1 VAVFRVL
8 RDRLRALTRRDRV
21 EQEIDSELQDHEDR
35 LAERLER
42 EGLAR
47 DAARREAQRRMGNTV
62 RLREAAYDVRGG
74 GFVESV
80 MHDVRYGWRTLRRNP
95 GFTFAALL
103 TLALGIGAN
112 SAIFSVASGVLLRPL
127 PYPDP
132 NRLAMVWMT
141 NSRINLIED
150 WHSFPNY
157 WDYRSQN
164 TTFDDI
170 ALFNGTSRTL
180 SGEGNPELVRGAHS
194 SANLWDVLGVKAFRG
209 RVYTQD
215 EDRFGANRVVVLSHG
230 LWVRRFGQKDAIGQ
244 NIQMNGVSMQVIG
257 VMPPGFAFPT
267 RETEFWVP
275 TGASEG
281 QRASRGSFWIQAIG
295 RIKTGVTVAQAQ
307 ADLERVNAGI
317 LQRFP
322 NQKGYGVYVRNYR
335 DQIIGDV
342 RPAILVLAGA
352 VGFVLLI
359 ACTNVANLLL
369 SRSATRER
377 ELALRAAIGAGRGR
391 LVRQMLTESVLLGA
405 IGGTIGLG
413 LAWIGL
419 RAILGS
425 APPDLPR
432 LDAIALDARVV
443 AFTVVL
449 SLATGLLFG
458 LVPALQLARANPGE
472 TLKDAA
478 RGSSGLGR
486 SLRRG
491 LVALEMAMAV
501 VLLVGA
507 GLMLRSFDQLQ
518 RVDLGFRSD
527 HLVTARVG
535 LWGERYR
542 PAQTRVDFFA
552 QLMERIKAQPGV
564 VGAAGVGTVFLSATP
579 NSTNFSIE
587 GRGDFPPEQQVEVPV
602 DAVTPDYFRV
612 MNIALRR
619 GRFFDDRDRREFLPP
634 SPPPAPGT
642 PPAPQP
648 TPPPYHAVVIINETM
663 AKTFWKDEDPVG
675 KRIKY
680 GQTNDGGPWMEIV
693 GVVADTRRTGY
704 DAVVRPETYLPHA
717 QSPDTGLTLVVRTQ
731 SDPAAFLPSLRGV
744 VRGIDPAIAVQG
756 GRTIEDQLVEMTAQ
770 RRLNTMLLTIFG
782 ISAALL
788 AAVGIYGVIAYSV
801 EQRTREL
808 SVRMAL
814 GASARRILGLVLQE
828 GLVTSA
834 IGLAVGLGA
843 AFALSRSMSSMLYG
857 VTAGDPITF
866 AGIAGVAALV
876 AVLATVVP
884 ALRAIRVDPV
894 QALKSS

>member
-1 VAVFRVL
+1 VAIFRVL
-8 RDRLRALTRRDRV
+8 RDRLRALTGRARV
-21 EQEIDSELQDHEDR
+21 EREIDSELRDHEDR

-42 EGLAR
+42 EGLAPE
-47 DAARREAQRRMGNTV
+47 AARREAHRRLGDAV

-74 GFVESV
+74 GFVESL

-95 GFTFAALL
+95 GFTLAALL

-164 TTFDDI
+164 STFDDL
-170 ALFNGTSRTL
+170 AVFNGTSRTVTD
-180 SGEGNPELVRGAHS
+180 EGDPDRLIGAHS
-194 SANLWDVLGVKAFRG
+194 SAHLFDILGVRPIRG
-209 RVYTQD
+209 RVYIEA
-215 EDRFGANRVVVLSHG
+215 EDRPGANRVVVLSHG
-230 LWVRRFGQKDAIGQ
+230 LWQRRFGGRDDAIGKR
-244 NIQMNGVSMQVIG
+244 IQLSGVSTEIIG
-257 VMPPGFAFPT
+257 VMPDGFAFPT
-267 RETEFWVP
+267 RETEFWIP
-275 TGASEG
+275 TAPSDGNR
-281 QRASRGSFWIQAIG
+281 QNRGSLWLQVIG
-295 RIKTGVTVAQAQ
+295 RVKTGVTVAQAQ

-317 LQRFP
+317 LERFP
-322 NQKGYGVYVRNYR
+322 QQKGYGIYVRNYR
-335 DQIIGDV
+335 DQIVGDV
-342 RPAILVLAGA
+342 RPAILVLVGA

-391 LVRQMLTESVLLGA
+391 LVRQLLTESVLLGA
-405 IGGTIGLG
+405 IGGAAGLG

-419 RAILGS
+419 HAILGS

-432 LDAIALDARVV
+432 LDAIALDGRVL

-449 SLATGLLFG
+449 SLVTGLLFG

-491 LVALEMAMAV
+491 LVALEMALAV

-507 GLMLRSFDQLQ
+507 GLMLRSFDRLQ
-518 RVDLGFRSD
+518 RVDLGFRAD
-527 HLVTARVG
+527 HLFTARVG
-535 LWGERYR
+535 LWGQRYQ
-542 PAQTRVDFFA
+542 PAQARVDFFA
-552 QLMERIKAQPGV
+552 QLMDRLAAQPGV
-564 VGAAGVGTVFLSATP
+564 AGAAGVGTVFLSETP

-587 GRGDFPPEQQVEVPV
+587 GRGDFPPEQAVEVPV
-602 DAVTPDYFRV
+602 DSVTPDYFRV
-612 MNIALRR
+612 MNIPLRR
-619 GRFFDDRDRREFLPP
+619 GRLFDSRDRRDF
-634 SPPPAPGT
+634 PPPAP
-642 PPAPQP
+642 PPIPGSPAGPP
-648 TPPPYHAVVIINETM
+648 VPPPDFNAVVIINETM
-663 AKTFWKDEDPVG
+663 AKMFWKDEDPLG

-680 GQTNDGGPWMEIV
+680 GQQNSQGPWMTIV

-717 QSPDTGLTLVVRTQ
+717 QSPDSGLTLVIRTQ
-731 SDPAAFLPSLRGV
+731 NDPAAFLPSLRSV
-744 VRGIDPAIAVQG
+744 VRGIDPGIAVQG
-756 GRTIEDQLVEMTAQ
+756 GRAIEAELVEMTAQ
-770 RRLNTMLLTIFG
+770 RRLNTMLLTVFG
-782 ISAALL
+782 VCAALL
-788 AAVGIYGVIAYSV
+788 AAIGIYGVIAYSV
-801 EQRTREL
+801 QQRTREL

-814 GASARRILGLVLQE
+814 GASARGILGLVLRE
-828 GLVTSA
+828 GLSTSLLGLA
-834 IGLAVGLGA
+834 IGLAA
-843 AFALSRSMSSMLYG
+843 AFALSRSMASMLYD
-857 VTAGDPITF
+857 VPPGDPVTF
-866 AGIAGVAALV
+866 ATIAGIAALV
-876 AVLATVVP
+876 ALLANLVP

-894 QALKSS
+894 QALRQ

>member
-1 VAVFRVL
+1 
-8 RDRLRALTRRDRV
+8 
-21 EQEIDSELQDHEDR
+21 
-35 LAERLER
+35 
-42 EGLAR
+42 
-47 DAARREAQRRMGNTV
+47 
-62 RLREAAYDVRGG
+62 
-74 GFVESV
+74 
-80 MHDVRYGWRTLRRNP
+80 
-95 GFTFAALL
+95 
-103 TLALGIGAN
+103 
-112 SAIFSVASGVLLRPL
+112 
-127 PYPDP
+127 
-132 NRLAMVWMT
+132 
-141 NSRINLIED
+141 
-150 WHSFPNY
+150 
-157 WDYRSQN
+157 
-164 TTFDDI
+164 
-170 ALFNGTSRTL
+170 
-180 SGEGNPELVRGAHS
+180 
-194 SANLWDVLGVKAFRG
+194 
-209 RVYTQD
+209 
-215 EDRFGANRVVVLSHG
+215 
-230 LWVRRFGQKDAIGQ
+230 
-244 NIQMNGVSMQVIG
+244 
-257 VMPPGFAFPT
+257 MPPGFAFPT

-275 TGASEG
+275 TAPSEG
-281 QRASRGSFWIQAIG
+281 NRQSRGSLWLQVIG
-295 RIKTGVTVAQAQ
+295 RVKAGVTVAQAQ

-317 LQRFP
+317 LGRFP
-322 NQKGYGVYVRNYR
+322 NQKGYGIYVRNYR
-335 DQIIGDV
+335 EQVVGDV
-342 RPAILVLAGA
+342 RLAVLVLAGA

-405 IGGTIGLG
+405 IGGMAGLG

-432 LDAIALDARVV
+432 LDAIALDGRVL
-443 AFTVVL
+443 AFTLVL
-449 SLATGLLFG
+449 SLLTGLVFG
-458 LVPALQLARANPGE
+458 LVPAWQLARTNPGE

-507 GLMLRSFDQLQ
+507 GLMLRSFDRLQ

-527 HLVTARVG
+527 HLFTARVP

-542 PAQTRVDFFA
+542 GGQARVDFFA
-552 QLMERIKAQPGV
+552 QLMERLRSQPGV
-564 VGAAGVGTVFLSATP
+564 SGAAAVGTVFLSATP

-587 GRGDFPPEQQVEVPV
+587 GRGDFPPEQAVEVPV
-602 DAVTPDYFRV
+602 DSVTPDYFRV
-612 MNIALRR
+612 MNIPLRR
-619 GRFFDDRDRREFLPP
+619 GRFFDERDRRDFLPP
-634 SPPPAPGT
+634 APLPTPGT

-648 TPPPYHAVVIINETM
+648 PPPAYNAVVIINETM
-663 AKTFWKDEDPVG
+663 AEMFWKDEDPIG

-680 GQTNDGGPWMEIV
+680 GQTADGGPWMTIV

-704 DAVVRPETYLPHA
+704 DAPVRPETYLPHA
-717 QSPDTGLTLVVRTQ
+717 QTSDGNLTLVVRTQ

-756 GRTIEDQLVEMTAQ
+756 GRTVEDQLVEMTAQ
-770 RRLNTMLLTIFG
+770 RRLNTLLLTVFG
-782 ISAALL
+782 LAAALL

-814 GASARRILGLVLQE
+814 GASARRILSLVLQE

-834 IGLAVGLGA
+834 VGLAVGLGA
-843 AFALSRSMSSMLYG
+843 AFALSQYMTSLLYG
-857 VTAGDPITF
+857 VPPGDPITF
-866 AGIAGVAALV
+866 AAIAAVAALV
-876 AVLATVVP
+876 AVLATLVP

-894 QALKSS
+894 QALRQ

>member
-1 VAVFRVL
+1 VAIFRVL
-8 RDRLRALTRRDRV
+8 RDRLRALTGRAHV
-21 EQEIDSELQDHEDR
+21 EREIDTELRDHEDR

-42 EGLAR
+42 EGLAP
-47 DAARREAQRRMGNTV
+47 DAARREAQRRLGDAV

-74 GFVESV
+74 GFVESLL
-80 MHDVRYGWRTLRRNP
+80 HDVRYGWRTLRRNP
-95 GFTFAALL
+95 GFTVAALL

-141 NSRINLIED
+141 NSRINLLED

-157 WDYRSQN
+157 WDYRAQN
-164 TTFDDI
+164 TTFDDL
-170 ALFNGTSRTL
+170 AVFNGTSRTL
-180 SGEGNPELVRGAHS
+180 TDEGDPDRLIGAHS
-194 SANLWDVLGVKAFRG
+194 SAHLFDILGVRPIRG
-209 RVYTQD
+209 RVYAEA
-215 EDRFGANRVVVLSHG
+215 EDRPGANRVVVLSHG
-230 LWVRRFGQKDAIGQ
+230 LWQRRFGGRDDAIGKR
-244 NIQMNGVSMQVIG
+244 IQLSGVSTEIIG
-257 VMPPGFAFPT
+257 VMPGGFAFPT
-267 RETEFWVP
+267 RETEFWIP
-275 TGASEG
+275 TAPSDGNR
-281 QRASRGSFWIQAIG
+281 QNRGSLWLQVIG
-295 RIKTGVTVAQAQ
+295 RVKTGVTVAQAQ

-317 LQRFP
+317 LERFP
-322 NQKGYGVYVRNYR
+322 GQKGYGIYVRNYR
-335 DQIIGDV
+335 DQIVGDV
-342 RPAILVLAGA
+342 RPAILVLVGA

-391 LVRQMLTESVLLGA
+391 LVRQLLTESVLLGT
-405 IGGTIGLG
+405 IGGAAGLG

-419 RAILGS
+419 HAILGS

-432 LDAIALDARVV
+432 LDAIALDGRVL

-449 SLATGLLFG
+449 SLVTGLLFG
-458 LVPALQLARANPGE
+458 LVPALQLARTNPGE

-491 LVALEMAMAV
+491 LVALEMALAV

-507 GLMLRSFDQLQ
+507 GLMLRSFEQLQ

-527 HLVTARVG
+527 HLFTARVG
-535 LWGERYR
+535 LWGPRYQ
-542 PAQTRVDFFA
+542 PAQARVDFFA
-552 QLMERIKAQPGV
+552 QLMDRIAAQPGV
-564 VGAAGVGTVFLSATP
+564 TGAAGVGTVFLSETP

-587 GRGDFPPEQQVEVPV
+587 GRGDFPPEQAVEVPV
-602 DAVTPDYFRV
+602 DSVTPDYFRV
-612 MNIALRR
+612 MNIPLRR
-619 GRFFDDRDRREFLPP
+619 GRLFDARDRRDF
-634 SPPPAPGT
+634 PPPAP
-642 PPAPQP
+642 PP
-648 TPPPYHAVVIINETM
+648 TPGAPAAAPVPPPPFDAVVIINETM
-663 AKTFWKDEDPVG
+663 AKMFWKDEDPLG
-675 KRIKY
+675 RRIKY
-680 GQTNDGGPWMEIV
+680 GQQNSQGPWMTIV

-717 QSPDTGLTLVVRTQ
+717 QSPDSGLTLVIRTQ
-731 SDPAAFLPSLRGV
+731 SDPAAFLPALRGV
-744 VRGIDPAIAVQG
+744 VRGIDSGMAVQG

-770 RRLNTMLLTIFG
+770 RRLNTLLLTVFG

-801 EQRTREL
+801 QQRTREL

-814 GASARRILGLVLQE
+814 GASARGIIGLVLKE
-828 GLVTSA
+828 GLSTSLLGLA
-834 IGLAVGLGA
+834 IGLAA
-843 AFALSRSMSSMLYG
+843 AFALSRSMASMLYD
-857 VTAGDPITF
+857 VPPGDPVTF
-866 AGIAGVAALV
+866 ASIAGIAALV
-876 AVLATVVP
+876 ALFANLVP

-894 QALKSS
+894 QALRQ

>member
-1 VAVFRVL
+1 MALLRVM
-8 RDRLRALTRRDRV
+8 RDRLRALTGRVRV
-21 EQEIDSELQDHEDR
+21 EREIDSELRHHEDR

-42 EGLAR
+42 EGLAP
-47 DAARREAQRRMGNTV
+47 DAARREAQRRLGDAV

-74 GFVESV
+74 GFVESLL
-80 MHDVRYGWRTLRRNP
+80 HDVRYGWRTLRRNP

-141 NSRINLIED
+141 NSRINLLED

-157 WDYRSQN
+157 WDYRAQN
-164 TTFDDI
+164 TTFDDLAI
-170 ALFNGTSRTL
+170 FNGTSRTL
-180 SGEGNPELVRGAHS
+180 TGEGDPDRLIGAYS
-194 SANLWDVLGVKAFRG
+194 SANLFDVLGVRPIRG
-209 RVYTQD
+209 RVYTPD
-215 EDRFGANRVVVLSHG
+215 EDRPGANQVVVLSHG
-230 LWVRRFGQKDAIGQ
+230 LWQRRFGGRDDAIGQ
-244 NIQMNGVSMQVIG
+244 NVQMNGVSVQIIG

-267 RETEFWVP
+267 RETDFWVP
-275 TGASEG
+275 VRATDG
-281 QRASRGSFWIQAIG
+281 QRQNRGSLWLQVIG
-295 RIKTGVTVAQAQ
+295 RIKAGVTVGQAQ
-307 ADLERVNAGI
+307 ADLERVNGGI
-317 LQRFP
+317 LERFP
-322 NQKGYGVYVRNYR
+322 GQKGYGIYVRNYR
-335 DQIIGDV
+335 DQIVGDV

-391 LVRQMLTESVLLGA
+391 LVRQLLTESVLLGA
-405 IGGTIGLG
+405 IGGAAGLG

-432 LDAIALDARVV
+432 LDAIALDGRVL

-449 SLATGLLFG
+449 SLVTGLLFG

-491 LVALEMAMAV
+491 LVALEMAAAV

-552 QLMERIKAQPGV
+552 QLMERLAGQPGV
-564 VGAAGVGTVFLSATP
+564 VGAAAVGTVFLSATP

-587 GRGDFPPEQQVEVPV
+587 GRGDFPPEQAVEVPV
-602 DAVTPDYFRV
+602 DSVTPDYFRV
-612 MNIALRR
+612 MGIRLLR
-619 GRFFDDRDRREFLPP
+619 GRLFDARDTRVFLPP
-634 SPPPAPGT
+634 APPPPPGAPPAP
-642 PPAPQP
+642 P
-648 TPPPYHAVVIINETM
+648 TPPPPFDAVVIINETM
-663 AKTFWKDEDPVG
+663 ARTFWKDEDPIG
-675 KRIKY
+675 RRIKY
-680 GQTNDGGPWMEIV
+680 GQTADGGPWMTIV

-704 DAVVRPETYLPHA
+704 EAVVRPETYLPHA
-717 QSPDTGLTLVVRTQ
+717 QTSDGNLTLVIRTQ
-731 SDPAAFLPSLRGV
+731 SDPAAFLPSLRSV
-744 VRGIDPAIAVQG
+744 VRGIDPTIAVQG

-770 RRLNTMLLTIFG
+770 RRMNTMLLTIFG
-782 ISAALL
+782 ICAALL
-788 AAVGIYGVIAYSV
+788 AAIGIYGVIAYSV

-814 GASARRILGLVLQE
+814 GASSRGIVGLVLKE
-828 GLVTSA
+828 GLSTSLLGLA
-834 IGLAVGLGA
+834 IGLAF
-843 AFALSRSMSSMLYG
+843 AFALSRSMASMLYD
-857 VTAGDPITF
+857 VPPGDPVTF
-866 AGIAGVAALV
+866 ASIAGIAALV
-876 AVLATVVP
+876 AVLANLVP

-894 QALKSS
+894 QALRQ

>member
-1 VAVFRVL
+1 MATFRVL
-8 RDRLRALTRRDRV
+8 RDRLRALTGRARV
-21 EQEIDSELQDHEDR
+21 EQDIDTELRDHEDR

-47 DAARREAQRRMGNTV
+47 EAARREAQRRLGDAV

-80 MHDVRYGWRTLRRNP
+80 LHDVRYGWRTLRRNP

-127 PYPDP
+127 PYADPD
-132 NRLAMVWMT
+132 RLAMVWMT
-141 NSRINLIED
+141 NSRINLLED

-157 WDYRSQN
+157 WDYRTQN
-164 TTFDDI
+164 TTFDDL
-170 ALFNGTSRTL
+170 AVFNGTSRTL
-180 SGEGNPELVRGAHS
+180 TDEGDPDRLIGAHS
-194 SANLWDVLGVKAFRG
+194 SAHLFDILGVRPIRG
-209 RVYTQD
+209 RTYSEA
-215 EDRFGANRVVVLSHG
+215 EDRPGASRVVVLSHG
-230 LWVRRFGQKDAIGQ
+230 LWQRRFGGRDDAIGRK
-244 NIQMNGVSMQVIG
+244 IQLNGVSTEIIG
-257 VMPPGFAFPT
+257 VMPAGFAFPS
-267 RETEFWVP
+267 RDTEFWVP
-275 TGASEG
+275 TAPSEANR
-281 QRASRGSFWIQAIG
+281 QARGSLWLQVIG
-295 RIKTGVTVAQAQ
+295 RIKAGVSLGQAQ

-322 NQKGYGVYVRNYR
+322 GQKGYGIYVRNYR
-335 DQIIGDV
+335 DQIVGDV

-369 SRSATRER
+369 SRSASRER

-425 APPDLPR
+425 APTDLPR
-432 LDAIALDARVV
+432 LDAIALDGRVLG
-443 AFTVVL
+443 FTVVL
-449 SLATGLLFG
+449 SLVTGLLFG
-458 LVPALQLARANPGE
+458 LMPALQLARANPGE
-472 TLKDAA
+472 TLKDAT
-478 RGSSGLGR
+478 RGSTGLGR

-527 HLVTARVG
+527 HLLTARVG

-542 PAQTRVDFFA
+542 APQARVDYFA
-552 QLMERIKAQPGV
+552 QLVERIKTQPGV
-564 VGAAGVGTVFLSATP
+564 MGAAGVGTVFLSATP

-587 GRGDFPPEQQVEVPV
+587 GRGDFPPEQAVEVPV
-602 DAVTPDYFRV
+602 DSVTPDYFRV
-612 MNIALRR
+612 MNIPLRR
-619 GRFFDDRDRREFLPP
+619 GRFFDERDRRDFPPPAPPPAPGSPAAPP
-634 SPPPAPGT
+634 SPPPA
-642 PPAPQP
+642 
-648 TPPPYHAVVIINETM
+648 YNAVVIINETM
-663 AKTFWKDEDPVG
+663 ANMFWKGEDPLG

-680 GQTNDGGPWMEIV
+680 GQTADGGPWMTIV
-693 GVVADTRRTGY
+693 GVVADTRRTGF

-717 QSPDTGLTLVVRTQ
+717 QSPDSGLTLVIRTQ

-744 VRGIDPAIAVQG
+744 VRGIDSTIAVQG

-770 RRLNTMLLTIFG
+770 RRMNTLLLTVFG
-782 ISAALL
+782 ISAAVL

-834 IGLAVGLGA
+834 VGLAIGLGA

-857 VTAGDPITF
+857 VTPGDPITF

-894 QALKSS
+894 QALRQ

>member
-1 VAVFRVL
+1 MTVLRVL
-8 RDRLRALTRRDRV
+8 RDRLRALTGRARV
-21 EQEIDSELQDHEDR
+21 EHDIDSELRDHEDR
-35 LAERLER
+35 LAERLAR
-42 EGLAR
+42 EGLAP
-47 DAARREAQRRMGNTV
+47 DAARREAQRRLGDAV

-80 MHDVRYGWRTLRRNP
+80 LHDVRYGWRTLRRNP
-95 GFTFAALL
+95 GFTVAALL

-127 PYPDP
+127 PYADP

-141 NSRINLIED
+141 NSRIDLLED

-157 WDYRSQN
+157 WDYRTQN
-164 TTFDDI
+164 TTFDDM
-170 ALFNGTSRTL
+170 AVFNGTSRTL
-180 SGEGNPELVRGAHS
+180 TGDGDPDRLIGAHS
-194 SANLWDVLGVKAFRG
+194 APHLFDILGVRPIRG
-209 RVYTQD
+209 RVYSEA
-215 EDRFGANRVVVLSHG
+215 EDRPGANRVVVLSHG
-230 LWVRRFGQKDAIGQ
+230 LWQRRFGGRDDVIGSK
-244 NIQMNGVSMQVIG
+244 IDLSGVSTEIIG

-275 TGASEG
+275 TAPSEG
-281 QRASRGSFWIQAIG
+281 NRQARGSLWLQVLG
-295 RIKTGVTVAQAQ
+295 RVKKGVSVAQAQ
-307 ADLERVNAGI
+307 ADLERINAGI
-317 LQRFP
+317 LGRFP
-322 NQKGYGVYVRNYR
+322 NQKGYGIYVRNYGE
-335 DQIIGDV
+335 QVVGDT
-342 RPAILVLAGA
+342 RLAILVLAGA

-405 IGGTIGLG
+405 IGGALGLG
-413 LAWIGL
+413 LAWVGL

-432 LDAIALDARVV
+432 LDAIALDGRVL
-443 AFTVVL
+443 AFTMGL
-449 SLATGLLFG
+449 SLVTGLLFG
-458 LVPALQLARANPGE
+458 LVPAIQLARTNPGE

-478 RGSSGLGR
+478 RGSTGLGR

-518 RVDLGFRSD
+518 RVNLGFRSD

-542 PAQTRVDFFA
+542 GAQARVDFFA
-552 QLMERIKAQPGV
+552 QLMERLKTQPGV

-587 GRGDFPPEQQVEVPV
+587 GRGDFPPEQAVEVPV
-602 DAVTPDYFRV
+602 DSVTPDYFSV
-612 MNIALRR
+612 MNIPLRR
-619 GRFFDDRDRREFLPP
+619 GRMFDARDRRDFLPP
-634 SPPPAPGT
+634 APPPVPGAPPVQQPPPPA
-642 PPAPQP
+642 
-648 TPPPYHAVVIINETM
+648 YDAVVIINETM
-663 AKTFWKDEDPVG
+663 AKMFWKDEDPVG
-675 KRIKY
+675 RRIKY
-680 GQTNDGGPWMEIV
+680 GQTNDGGPWMTII
-693 GVVADTRRTGY
+693 GVVGDTRRTGY
-704 DAVVRPETYLPHA
+704 DAPVRPETYLPHT
-717 QSPDTGLTLVVRTQ
+717 QSPDSGLTLVVRTQ
-731 SDPAAFLPSLRGV
+731 SEPETFLPALRAV
-744 VRGIDPAIAVQG
+744 VRGVDPTIAVQG
-756 GRTIEDQLVEMTAQ
+756 SRTVDDQLVEMTA
-770 RRLNTMLLTIFG
+770 RRRMNTMLLSVFG
-782 ISAALL
+782 VFAALL

-814 GASARRILGLVLQE
+814 GASARRILTLVLRE

-834 IGLAVGLGA
+834 VGLLVGLGA
-843 AFALSRSMSSMLYG
+843 ALALTRFMTSMLYD
-857 VTAGDPITF
+857 VAPGDPITF
-866 AGIAGVAALV
+866 AAIAGVAALV

-894 QALKSS
+894 QALRQ

>member
-1 VAVFRVL
+1 MAIFRVL
-8 RDRLRALTRRDRV
+8 RDRLRALTGRARV
-21 EQEIDSELQDHEDR
+21 EREIDTELRDHEDR

-47 DAARREAQRRMGNTV
+47 DAARREAQRRLGDAV

-80 MHDVRYGWRTLRRNP
+80 LHDVRYGWRTLRRNP
-95 GFTFAALL
+95 GFTIAALL

-141 NSRINLIED
+141 NSRINLLED

-157 WDYRSQN
+157 WDYRTQN
-164 TTFDDI
+164 TTFDDM
-170 ALFNGTSRTL
+170 AVFNGTSRTL
-180 SGEGNPELVRGAHS
+180 TGEGDPDRLIGAHG
-194 SANLWDVLGVKAFRG
+194 SAHLFDVLGVRPIRG
-209 RVYTQD
+209 RVYSEA
-215 EDRFGANRVVVLSHG
+215 EDRPGANRVVVLSHG
-230 LWVRRFGQKDAIGQ
+230 LWQRRFGGRDDAIGKK
-244 NIQMNGVSMQVIG
+244 IDLSGITTEIIG

-267 RETEFWVP
+267 RETEFWMP
-275 TGASEG
+275 TAPSEANR
-281 QRASRGSFWIQAIG
+281 QNRGSLWLQVIG
-295 RIKTGVTVAQAQ
+295 RVKKGVTVTQAQ

-317 LQRFP
+317 LGRFP
-322 NQKGYGVYVRNYR
+322 NQKGYGIYVRNYR
-335 DQIIGDV
+335 EQIVGDT
-342 RPAILVLAGA
+342 RLTILVLAGA

-405 IGGTIGLG
+405 IGGAAGLG
-413 LAWIGL
+413 LAWVGL
-419 RAILGS
+419 RAILGA
-425 APPDLPR
+425 APPDMPR
-432 LDAIALDARVV
+432 LDAIALDGRVL
-443 AFTVVL
+443 AFTMAL

-458 LVPALQLARANPGE
+458 LVPALQLARTNPGE
-472 TLKDAA
+472 TLKDAT
-478 RGSSGLGR
+478 RGSTGLGR

-501 VLLVGA
+501 ILLVGA

-518 RVDLGFRSD
+518 RVNLGFRPD

-542 PAQTRVDFFA
+542 APQARVDFFA
-552 QLMERIKAQPGV
+552 QLMERLKAQPGV
-564 VGAAGVGTVFLSATP
+564 AGAAGVGTVFLSATP

-587 GRGDFPPEQQVEVPV
+587 GRGDFPPEQAVEVPV
-602 DAVTPDYFRV
+602 DSVTPDYFSV
-612 MNIALRR
+612 MNIPLRR
-619 GRFFDDRDRREFLPP
+619 GRTFDARDRRDF
-634 SPPPAPGT
+634 PPPAPPPT
-642 PPAPQP
+642 PGSPASP
-648 TPPPYHAVVIINETM
+648 TPPPPFDAVVIINETM
-663 AKTFWKDEDPVG
+663 AKMFWKDEDPIG

-680 GQTNDGGPWMEIV
+680 GQTDSSGPWMTIV

-704 DAVVRPETYLPHA
+704 EAAVRPETYLPHT
-717 QSPDTGLTLVVRTQ
+717 QSPDSGLTLVVRTENEPE
-731 SDPAAFLPSLRGV
+731 SFLPSLRGV
-744 VRGIDPAIAVQG
+744 VRAVDPTIAVQG
-756 GRTIEDQLVEMTAQ
+756 SRTVDDQLVEMTA
-770 RRLNTMLLTIFG
+770 RRRMNTLLLSIFG
-782 ISAALL
+782 VFAALL

-801 EQRTREL
+801 EQRAREL

-814 GASARRILGLVLQE
+814 GASARRILSLVLRE

-834 IGLAVGLGA
+834 LGLVVGLGA
-843 AFALSRSMSSMLYG
+843 ALALTRFMTSMLYD
-857 VTAGDPITF
+857 VTPGDPMTF
-866 AGIAGVAALV
+866 AAIAGVAALV
-876 AVLATVVP
+876 AVVATVIP

-894 QALKSS
+894 QALRQ

>member
-1 VAVFRVL
+1 MAIFRVL
-8 RDRLRALTRRDRV
+8 RDRLRALTGRARV
-21 EQEIDSELQDHEDR
+21 EREIDSELRDHEDR

-42 EGLAR
+42 EGLAPE
-47 DAARREAQRRMGNTV
+47 AARREAHRRLGDAV

-74 GFVESV
+74 GFVESL

-95 GFTFAALL
+95 GFTLAALL

-164 TTFDDI
+164 STFDDL
-170 ALFNGTSRTL
+170 AVFNGTSRTVTD
-180 SGEGNPELVRGAHS
+180 EGDPDRLIGAHS
-194 SANLWDVLGVKAFRG
+194 SAHLFDILGVRPIRG
-209 RVYTQD
+209 RVYIEA
-215 EDRFGANRVVVLSHG
+215 EDRPGANRVVVLSHG
-230 LWVRRFGQKDAIGQ
+230 LWQRRFGGRDDAIGKR
-244 NIQMNGVSMQVIG
+244 IQLSGVSTEIIG
-257 VMPPGFAFPT
+257 VMPDGFAFPT
-267 RETEFWVP
+267 RETEFWIP
-275 TGASEG
+275 TAPSDGNR
-281 QRASRGSFWIQAIG
+281 QNRGSLWLQVIG
-295 RIKTGVTVAQAQ
+295 RVKTGVTVAQAQ

-317 LQRFP
+317 LERFP
-322 NQKGYGVYVRNYR
+322 QQKGYGIYVRNYR
-335 DQIIGDV
+335 DQIVGDV
-342 RPAILVLAGA
+342 RPAILVLVGA

-391 LVRQMLTESVLLGA
+391 LVRQLLTESVLLGA
-405 IGGTIGLG
+405 IGGAAGLG

-419 RAILGS
+419 HAILGS

-432 LDAIALDARVV
+432 LDAIALDGRVL

-449 SLATGLLFG
+449 SLVTGLLFG

-491 LVALEMAMAV
+491 LVALEMALAV

-507 GLMLRSFDQLQ
+507 GLMLRSFDRLQ
-518 RVDLGFRSD
+518 RVDLGFRAD
-527 HLVTARVG
+527 HLFTARVG
-535 LWGERYR
+535 LWGQRYQ
-542 PAQTRVDFFA
+542 PAQARVDFFA
-552 QLMERIKAQPGV
+552 QLMDRLAAQPGV
-564 VGAAGVGTVFLSATP
+564 AGAAGVGTVFLSETP

-587 GRGDFPPEQQVEVPV
+587 GRGDFPPEQAVEVPV
-602 DAVTPDYFRV
+602 DSVTPDYFRV
-612 MNIALRR
+612 MNIPLRR
-619 GRFFDDRDRREFLPP
+619 GRLFDSRDRRDF
-634 SPPPAPGT
+634 PPPAP
-642 PPAPQP
+642 PPIPGSPAGPP
-648 TPPPYHAVVIINETM
+648 VPPPDFNAVVIINETM
-663 AKTFWKDEDPVG
+663 AKMFWKDEDPLG

-680 GQTNDGGPWMEIV
+680 GQQNSQGPWMTIV

-717 QSPDTGLTLVVRTQ
+717 QSPDSGLTLVIRTQ
-731 SDPAAFLPSLRGV
+731 NDPAAFLPSLRSV
-744 VRGIDPAIAVQG
+744 VRGIDPGIAVQG
-756 GRTIEDQLVEMTAQ
+756 GRAIEAELVEMTAQ
-770 RRLNTMLLTIFG
+770 RRLNTMLLTVFG
-782 ISAALL
+782 VCAALL
-788 AAVGIYGVIAYSV
+788 AAIGIYGVIAYSV
-801 EQRTREL
+801 QQRTREL

-814 GASARRILGLVLQE
+814 GASARGILGLVLRE
-828 GLVTSA
+828 GLSTSLLGLA
-834 IGLAVGLGA
+834 IGLAA
-843 AFALSRSMSSMLYG
+843 AFALSRSMASMLYD
-857 VTAGDPITF
+857 VPPGDPVTF
-866 AGIAGVAALV
+866 ATIAGIAALV
-876 AVLATVVP
+876 ALLANLVP

-894 QALKSS
+894 QALRQ